1 MIRGAAGSGKT
12 TVALH
17 RIAYLA
23 YEEPEFDSPATL
35 FVVFS
40 PALRDYVSHVLPAL
54 GVEGV
59 AVRTFH
65 ESGPLRGAFDCF
77 RIPKRHRDV
86 AAARGIAIP
95 EAYER
100 LILDAMNGDAALFMR
115 SDEIERAWAIVDPF
129 VKASEAAEP
138 ESYAVGSAGPAG
150 ADGLPRRDGRSW
162 VTRIGS

>member
-1 MIRGAAGSGKT
+1 GSGKT

-54 GVEGV
+54 GVGGV

-65 ESGPLRGAFDCF
+65 EWAAEQRRRLLPSLPDRV
-77 RIPKRHRDV
+77 RDDKPALV
-86 AAARGIAIP
+86 
-95 EAYER
+95 ER
-100 LILDAMNGDAALFMR
+100 LKLHPAIGAAL
-115 SDEIERAWAIVDPF
+115 A
-129 VKASEAAEP
+129 
-138 ESYAVGSAGPAG
+138 
-150 ADGLPRRDGRSW
+150 
-162 VTRIGS
+162 